1 MNVNKQAG
9 SKLMGRKFVMV
20 KCLRIQVL
28 LLSFLM
34 FFAAC
39 TSASEVLT
47 KFSTEKTDKITDVII
62 DTDMGVDDFM
72 AVIWLLNQK
81 RINIKAITVC
91 TDGLSLSPYGAE
103 NAALLVKLVRED
115 SSIKVYNGNE
125 QTTPKKGYDRNFPN
139 PPREEASK
147 LVREVTGIKEVKGYS
162 YDKSVRA
169 PEAMYELIVNAAK
182 NNTKLTILSI
192 GTATNI
198 VEAYEIASKKNTAKE
213 FISGIEMVYKAGGSF
228 GLEATNGD
236 KTTIT
241 NLNIHGNMNI
251 GGLYATNNDTAEWN
265 IYAAAESMQKILESG
280 IPVTFIPTNVSNTVL
295 ITSQSNDRLRKE
307 GGKLGKIVADIT
319 DQVWV
324 QQQGG
329 WTVTTGQLSYW
340 DPSAVVPVFYP
351 EIITEGKTYK
361 TNVCIQLGN
370 PQFTVDR
377 EGQLP
382 SYAPEGVMNY
392 KVFKPIE
399 NKLSDL
405 YYSTTLVGDQ
415 SYCTAIASSK
425 SSPAT
430 VIMGINPDSFYDVF
444 IEGFRQKSD

>member
-1 MNVNKQAG
+1 
-9 SKLMGRKFVMV
+9 MV
-20 KCLRIQVL
+20 KYFRIQIL
-28 LLSFLM
+28 LLFFLM
-34 FFAAC
+34 FFAAYI
-39 TSASEVLT
+39 SASE
-47 KFSTEKTDKITDVII
+47 KSSTENTDKITDVII

-81 RINIKAITVC
+81 QINIKAITIC

-103 NAALLVKLVRED
+103 NAALLVKLVKGD

-125 QTTPKKGYDRNFPN
+125 QSTPQKGYDRNFPN

-147 LVREVTGIKEVKGYS
+147 LVREVTGIKEVKDYS
-162 YDKSVRA
+162 YDKTTRS
-169 PEAMYELIVNAAK
+169 PEAMYELVVNAAQ

-198 VEAYEIASKKNTAKE
+198 VEAYEIASKKNTVKE
-213 FISGIEMVYKAGGSF
+213 FISGIEMIYKAGGSF
-228 GLEATNGD
+228 GLEAVNGD

-340 DPSAVVPVFYP
+340 DPSAVVPVLYP
-351 EIITEGKTYK
+351 EIITEGKTYQ

-370 PQFTVDR
+370 AQFTVE
-377 EGQLP
+377 EGDQLP
-382 SYAPEGVMNY
+382 SYAPEGIMNY
-392 KVFKPIE
+392 KTFKPIE
-399 NKLSDL
+399 NKIADL

-444 IEGFRQKSD
+444 IQGFRQKSD